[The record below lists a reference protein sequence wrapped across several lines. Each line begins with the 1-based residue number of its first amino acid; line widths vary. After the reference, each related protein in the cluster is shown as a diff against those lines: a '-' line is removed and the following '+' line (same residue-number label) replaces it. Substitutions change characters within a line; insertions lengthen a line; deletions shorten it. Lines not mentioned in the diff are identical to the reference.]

1 MMLIQ
6 KLKYKL
12 MADKQ
17 TRANDIEQYNQLVK
31 KYNRA
36 CDVRDEK
43 KRNITRHILL
53 TPGIWFYRTCI
64 IRVSYVTDTFGN
76 HIRIDRPYYAFSYP
90 CQYFTSQQCIN
101 RGCKLHEKNAEY
113 FRAIDKCERLN
124 ARLENF
130 WNEKYLA
137 FANKQKS
144 K

>member
-1 MMLIQ
+1 MMLIK
-6 KLKYKL
+6 KLQYKL

-17 TRANDIEQYNQLVK
+17 TRANDIDQYNQLVK

-36 CDVRDEK
+36 CDACAEK
-43 KRNITRHILL
+43 KRNITRHVLL
-53 TPGIWFYRTCI
+53 TPGICFNQTCI
-64 IRVSYVTDTFGN
+64 IRVSYGADTFGD
-76 HIRIDRPYYAFSYP
+76 HIHIDRPRYAFSYP

-113 FRAIDKCERLN
+113 FRAMDKCERLN

-130 WNEKYLA
+130 WNEKYIA

>member
-1 MMLIQ
+1 MMLIK
-6 KLKYKL
+6 KLQYKL

-17 TRANDIEQYNQLVK
+17 TRANDIDQYNQLVK

-36 CDVRDEK
+36 CDACAEK
-43 KRNITRHILL
+43 KRNITRHVLL
-53 TPGIWFYRTCI
+53 TPGICFNQTCI
-64 IRVSYVTDTFGN
+64 IRVSYVNGTFGD
-76 HIRIDRPYYAFSYP
+76 HIHIDRPRYAFSYP
-90 CQYFTSQQCIN
+90 CQYFTSQQCLN

-113 FRAIDKCERLN
+113 FRAMDKCERLN

-130 WNEKYLA
+130 WNEKYIA

>member
-1 MMLIQ
+1 MLIK
-6 KLKYKL
+6 KLQYKL

-17 TRANDIEQYNQLVK
+17 TRANDVAQYNQLVK

-36 CDVRDEK
+36 CDACAEK
-43 KRNITRHILL
+43 KRNITIHVLL
-53 TPGIWFYRTCI
+53 TPGICFNQTCI
-64 IRVSYVTDTFGN
+64 IRVSYVNGTFGD
-76 HIRIDRPYYAFSYP
+76 HIHIDRPRYAFSYP
-90 CQYFTSQQCIN
+90 CQYFTSQQCLN

-113 FRAIDKCERLN
+113 FRAMDKCERLN

-130 WNEKYLA
+130 WNEKYIA

>member
-1 MMLIQ
+1 MLIK
-6 KLKYKL
+6 KLQYKL

-17 TRANDIEQYNQLVK
+17 TRANDIDQYNQLVK

-36 CDVRDEK
+36 CDACAEK
-43 KRNITRHILL
+43 KRNITRHVLL
-53 TPGIWFYRTCI
+53 TPGICFNQTCI
-64 IRVSYVTDTFGN
+64 IRVSYVNGTFGD
-76 HIRIDRPYYAFSYP
+76 HIHIDRPRYAFSYP
-90 CQYFTSQQCIN
+90 CQYFTSQQCLN

-113 FRAIDKCERLN
+113 FRAMDKCERLN

-130 WNEKYLA
+130 WNEKYIA

>member
-1 MMLIQ
+1 MLIK
-6 KLKYKL
+6 KLQYKL

-17 TRANDIEQYNQLVK
+17 TRANDVAQYNQLVK

-36 CDVRDEK
+36 CDACAEK
-43 KRNITRHILL
+43 KRNITRHVLL
-53 TPGIWFYRTCI
+53 TPGICFNQTCI
-64 IRVSYVTDTFGN
+64 IRVSYVNGTFGD
-76 HIRIDRPYYAFSYP
+76 HIHIDHPRYAFSYP
-90 CQYFTSQQCIN
+90 CQYFTSQQCLN

-113 FRAIDKCERLN
+113 FRAMDKCERLN

-130 WNEKYLA
+130 WNEKYIA